1 MPEISTPS
9 SSLALPA
16 PARGLWRRLRVLLS
30 LNDPRWGRGDDNS
43 AEREDQD
50 DPKRQSKPPQDGPPD
65 LDELWRDF
73 NRRLSNLFGRK
84 EGGNGN
90 GLTPLRPG
98 NGRAGSGLG
107 VGVLLAVLAGLWLA
121 SGFFIVQEGQ
131 TGVILQFGRF
141 KYLATP
147 GINWRLPYPI
157 ESHEIVNLS
166 GVRTLEIGRTT
177 QIKDTNLKDSSML
190 TQDENIVDVR
200 FSVQYNIA
208 DPVEYLF
215 YNRTDQRGDEELV
228 TQAAE
233 TSVREIVGRN
243 KMDAVLYEG
252 RDAVGRNLADSIQ
265 RILSAYKTGIR
276 ILSVNVQ
283 SVQPPEQV
291 QAAFDDVTKAGQDR
305 ERAISEGQAYAN
317 DVVPRAKGTAAR
329 LGEEA
334 QGYKA
339 RVVARA
345 EGDAARFASVQRE
358 YAKAPQV
365 TRDRIYLETMQDI
378 YGNATKVLVD
388 QNGNGNLLYLPLDK
402 LIAQS
407 LAGDTARAQQA
418 PGASPQDSGS
428 AQNVPAPSNPSS
440 MGDADSRSREAL
452 RNRDRDRDSR

>member
-1 MPEISTPS
+1 MPEISTPLS
-9 SSLALPA
+9 SPALPA
-16 PARGLWRRLRVLLS
+16 PERGLWRRLRVLLS
-30 LNDPRWGRGDDNS
+30 LNDPRWGRGDDNN
-43 AEREDQD
+43 AEREDKD

-73 NRRLSNLFGRK
+73 NRRLNNLFGRK

-90 GLTPLRPG
+90 GPTPLRPG

-107 VGVLLAVLAGLWLA
+107 VGVLLVVLVVLWLA

-141 KYLATP
+141 KYQATP

-157 ESHEIVNLS
+157 ETHEIVNLS

-252 RDAVGRNLADSIQ
+252 RDAVGRNLAESIQ

-291 QAAFDDVTKAGQDR
+291 QSAFDDVTKAGQDR

-378 YGNATKVLVD
+378 YANTTKVLVD
-388 QNGNGNLLYLPLDK
+388 QSGNGNLLYLPLDK

-407 LAGDTARAQQA
+407 QTGDAARPQPT

-428 AQNVPAPSNPSS
+428 AQGMPTPSNPSS
-440 MGDADSRSREAL
+440 MSDADSRSREAL
-452 RNRDRDRDSR
+452 RNRDRDSR

>member
-1 MPEISTPS
+1 MPEISTPLS
-9 SSLALPA
+9 SPALPA

-30 LNDPRWGRGDDNS
+30 LNDPRWGRGDDNN
-43 AEREDQD
+43 AEREDKD

-73 NRRLSNLFGRK
+73 NRRLNNLFGRK

-90 GLTPLRPG
+90 GPTPLRPG

-107 VGVLLAVLAGLWLA
+107 VGVLLVVLVVLWLA

-141 KYLATP
+141 KYQATP

-157 ESHEIVNLS
+157 ETHEIVNLS

-252 RDAVGRNLADSIQ
+252 RDAVGRNLAESIQ

-291 QAAFDDVTKAGQDR
+291 QSAFDDVTKAGQDR

-378 YGNATKVLVD
+378 YANTTKVLVD
-388 QNGNGNLLYLPLDK
+388 QSGNGNLLYLPLDK

-407 LAGDTARAQQA
+407 QTGDAARPQPT

-428 AQNVPAPSNPSS
+428 AQGMPTPSNPSS
-440 MGDADSRSREAL
+440 MSDADSRSREAL
-452 RNRDRDRDSR
+452 RNRDRDSR

>member
-1 MPEISTPS
+1 MPEISTQS
-9 SSLALPA
+9 SSMASPR
-16 PARGLWRRLRVLLS
+16 PARGLWHRLRVLLS
-30 LNDPRWGRGDDNS
+30 LNDPRWGRGDDNN
-43 AEREDQD
+43 AEREDKD
-50 DPKRQSKPPQDGPPD
+50 EPKRQSKPPQDGPPD

-73 NRRLSNLFGRK
+73 NRRLNNLFGRK
-84 EGGNGN
+84 DSGNGN
-90 GLTPLRPG
+90 DGPTPLRPG
-98 NGRAGSGLG
+98 NGRGGSGLG
-107 VGVLLAVLAGLWLA
+107 VGVLLAVLVGLWLA

-208 DPVEYLF
+208 NPVDYLF
-215 YNRTDQRGDEELV
+215 YNRTDRGGDEELV

-252 RDAVGRNLADSIQ
+252 RDAVGRNLAESIQ

-339 RVVARA
+339 RVIARA

-378 YGNATKVLVD
+378 YANSTKVMVD
-388 QNGNGNLLYLPLDK
+388 QSNGSLLYLPLDK
-402 LIAQS
+402 LIAQTQ
-407 LAGDTARAQQA
+407 GDTSRPAAA
-418 PGASPQDSGS
+418 PGASAQDSGS
-428 AQNVPAPSNPSS
+428 AQSVPTPSNPSPAN
-440 MGDADSRSREAL
+440 DADSRSREAL
-452 RNRDRDRDSR
+452 RNRDRDSR

>member
-1 MPEISTPS
+1 MPEISPQS
-9 SSLALPA
+9 SSMASPR
-16 PARGLWRRLRVLLS
+16 PARGMWHRLRVLLS
-30 LNDPRWGRGDDNS
+30 LNDPRWGRGDDN
-43 AEREDQD
+43 AERENKDE
-50 DPKRQSKPPQDGPPD
+50 PKRQSKPPQDGPPD

-73 NRRLSNLFGRK
+73 NRRLNNLFGRK
-84 EGGNGN
+84 EGGDG
-90 GLTPLRPG
+90 GSGGPTPLRPNG
-98 NGRAGSGLG
+98 GRAGSGLG
-107 VGVLLAVLAGLWLA
+107 VGVLLAVLVGLWLA
-121 SGFFIVQEGQ
+121 SGFFIIQEGQ

-157 ESHEIVNLS
+157 QSHEIVNLS

-200 FSVQYNIA
+200 FSVQYNIE
-208 DPVEYLF
+208 DPVKYLF
-215 YNRTDQRGDEELV
+215 FNRTDRGGDEELV

-243 KMDAVLYEG
+243 KMDSVLYEG
-252 RDAVGRNLADSIQ
+252 RDAVGRNLAESIQ
-265 RILSAYKTGIR
+265 RILAAYNTGIR

-283 SVQPPEQV
+283 SVQPPAQV

-329 LGEEA
+329 LVEEA

-339 RVVARA
+339 RVTARA

-378 YGNATKVLVD
+378 YANANKVLVD
-388 QNGNGNLLYLPLDK
+388 QNGNGSLLYLPLDK
-402 LIAQS
+402 LIAQTQ
-407 LAGDTARAQQA
+407 GDASRSAPA

-428 AQNVPAPSNPSS
+428 AQGVPTPSNPSS
-440 MGDADSRSREAL
+440 MSDADSRSREAL
-452 RNRDRDRDSR
+452 RNRDRDSR

>member
-9 SSLALPA
+9 SSPALPA
-16 PARGLWRRLRVLLS
+16 PARGLWHRLRVLLS
-30 LNDPRWGRGDDNS
+30 LNDPRWGRGDDNN
-43 AEREDQD
+43 AEREDKD

-73 NRRLSNLFGRK
+73 NRRLNNLFGRK

-90 GLTPLRPG
+90 GPTPLRPG

-107 VGVLLAVLAGLWLA
+107 VGVLLVVLVVLWLA

-141 KYLATP
+141 KYQATP

-157 ESHEIVNLS
+157 ETHEIVNLS

-252 RDAVGRNLADSIQ
+252 RDAVGRNLAESIQ

-291 QAAFDDVTKAGQDR
+291 QSAFDDVTKAGQDR

-378 YGNATKVLVD
+378 YANTTKVLVD
-388 QNGNGNLLYLPLDK
+388 QSGNGNLLYLPLDK

-407 LAGDTARAQQA
+407 QTGDAARPQPT

-428 AQNVPAPSNPSS
+428 AQGMPTPSNPSS
-440 MGDADSRSREAL
+440 MSDADSRSREAL
-452 RNRDRDRDSR
+452 RNRDRDSR

>member
-1 MPEISTPS
+1 MPEISTQS
-9 SSLALPA
+9 SSMASPR
-16 PARGLWRRLRVLLS
+16 PARGMWRRLRVLLS
-30 LNDPRWGRGDDNS
+30 LNDPRWGRGDDNN
-43 AEREDQD
+43 AERGDKDE
-50 DPKRQSKPPQDGPPD
+50 PKRQSKPPQDGPPD

-73 NRRLSNLFGRK
+73 NRRLNNLFGRK
-84 EGGNGN
+84 EGGDGGN
-90 GLTPLRPG
+90 GGPTPLRPG
-98 NGRAGSGLG
+98 TGRGGSGLG

-208 DPVEYLF
+208 DPVKYLF
-215 YNRTDQRGDEELV
+215 FNRTDRGGDEELV

-243 KMDAVLYEG
+243 KMDSVLYEG
-252 RDAVGRNLADSIQ
+252 RDAVGRNLAESIQ
-265 RILSAYKTGIR
+265 RILTAYNTGIR

-329 LGEEA
+329 LVEEA

-339 RVVARA
+339 RVTARA

-378 YGNATKVLVD
+378 YANANKVLVD
-388 QNGNGNLLYLPLDK
+388 QSGNGSLLYLPLDK
-402 LIAQS
+402 LIAQTQ
-407 LAGDTARAQQA
+407 GDTSRPAPT

-428 AQNVPAPSNPSS
+428 AQGAPTPSNPSS
-440 MGDADSRSREAL
+440 MSDADSRSREAL
-452 RNRDRDRDSR
+452 RNRDRDSR